1 MSDSKK
7 KESSELKRYFDIEVL
22 PSDTQPIVESKI
34 RKIAKTMKAPGF
46 RPGKVPIDIVKQ
58 THELQAQSDAI
69 NEVINK
75 KYLEAI
81 EKQNFQPAG
90 PPNIQPFVDDKNPDK
105 KSDKLIFRAEIELFP
120 EISLPSLNELVVK
133 KAVSQITEKDIE
145 RTIDTLQK
153 QKILYSESEKG
164 ASMQDKVSIDF
175 MGKLDG
181 RTFKGGQ
188 AQDVSYVLGSGQMV
202 PEFDKLIIGMKKGEQ
217 KLDTITFPADY
228 PAKELSGKAV
238 EFDIKVKSVEEGR
251 LPEIDEKFAKQFGI
265 EDGSLDKLK
274 KEIEKNLKREVE
286 SRCSSK
292 TNNSALEALLQAS
305 EFDIPEVMVKM
316 ESSRL
321 AERTKATMKQ
331 QGMFSEQTNLPPE
344 IFLERA
350 RRRVKLG
357 LLVNKVVEENQLN
370 PDEEQV
376 SSVVKE
382 MSGVYEDPEAFK
394 KWFLQDPKRRAQA
407 EAIALERNVALWI
420 MDSAVIETEKIDAA
434 ELLSDAAK
442 GTELGSTDE

>member
-1 MSDSKK
+1 M
-7 KESSELKRYFDIEVL
+7 KRYFDIEVL
-22 PSDTQPIVESKI
+22 PSDTQPIVESKL
-34 RKIAKTMKAPGF
+34 RKIKKTMKAPGF

-58 THELQAQSDAI
+58 THELEVQSDAI

-75 KYLEAI
+75 KYLEGI

-90 PPNIQPFVDDKNPDK
+90 PPNIQPLVDDKNPDK
-105 KSDKLIFRAEIELFP
+105 KSDKLVFRAEFELFP
-120 EISLPSLNELVVK
+120 EISLPNLNDLVVK
-133 KAVSQITEKDIE
+133 KAVSKVTEKDIE
-145 RTIDTLQK
+145 RTIETLQK
-153 QKILYSESEKG
+153 QKIVYSESEKG

-175 MGKLDG
+175 LGKLDG
-181 RTFKGGQ
+181 KPFKGGQ
-188 AQDVSYVLGSGQMV
+188 AQDVNYVLGSGQMI
-202 PEFDKLIIGMKKGEQ
+202 PEFDELILGMKKGER
-217 KLDTITFPADY
+217 KLDTITFPTEY
-228 PAKELSGKAV
+228 PAKELCGKAV
-238 EFDIKVKSVEEGR
+238 EFEIKVKAVEEGR

-265 EDGSLDKLK
+265 DDGSIDKLE
-274 KEIEKNLKREVE
+274 KEVEKNLNREVE

-316 ESSRL
+316 ESNRL

-331 QGMFSEQTNLPPE
+331 QGMFAEQPNLPPE

-357 LLVNKVVEENQLN
+357 LLVNKAVEVNKLN
-370 PDEEQV
+370 PNEEQV
-376 SSVVKE
+376 SLVVKE

-394 KWFLQDPKRRAQA
+394 KWFLQDPNRRAQA

-420 MDSAVIETEKIDAA
+420 MDSAVIENEEIDAA
-434 ELLSDAAK
+434 DLLRDAAK
-442 GTELGSTDE
+442 GTEVNK